1 VLFSTVLHTRTAER
15 DLEREGLDPGG
26 PVARSLG
33 TIAELT
39 ARAQREMRVLLFE
52 LNGTAGDE
60 GLVAGLTRHASTA
73 GTPEGL
79 TVAVHG
85 PKQRLPLSS
94 EVEAQLFAIG
104 REAIANVVKHSA
116 ARKAWV
122 HVDAQGGSVLMEIGD
137 NGAGFDARLDHP
149 GHYGLQSMRTR
160 AAEAGASLTIRS
172 VPGRGT
178 VVRVQLPHP
187 EGVNGNGA

>member
-1 VLFSTVLHTRTAER
+1 
-15 DLEREGLDPGG
+15 
-26 PVARSLG
+26 
-33 TIAELT
+33 
-39 ARAQREMRVLLFE
+39 MRVLLFE

-60 GLVAGLTRHASTA
+60 GLVAGLARHASTA

>member
-1 VLFSTVLHTRTAER
+1 
-15 DLEREGLDPGG
+15 LD
-26 PVARSLG
+26 A
-33 TIAELT
+33 IAELT
-39 ARAQREMRVLLFE
+39 AGAQREMRVLLYE
-52 LNGTAGDE
+52 LNGTVGDE
-60 GLVAGLTRHASTA
+60 ELVAGLARHASTA

-85 PKQRLPLSS
+85 PKQRLPLSP

-104 REAIANVVKHSA
+104 REAIANVVRHSA
-116 ARKAWV
+116 ARRAWV
-122 HVDAQGGSVLMEIGD
+122 HVDAAHDGSVLMEIGD
-137 NGAGFDARLDHP
+137 NGTGFDARLDHP

-187 EGVNGNGA
+187 DGANGNGA